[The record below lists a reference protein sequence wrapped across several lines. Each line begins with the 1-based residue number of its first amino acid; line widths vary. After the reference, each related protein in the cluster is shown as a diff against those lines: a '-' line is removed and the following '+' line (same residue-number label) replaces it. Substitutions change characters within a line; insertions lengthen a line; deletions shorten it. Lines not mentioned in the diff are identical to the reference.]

1 MAKGKDVVPVKKT
14 NLPSPETLKTKLA
27 TAKTTGEVKPII
39 TAAKALK
46 VVAKDAKNRQA
57 IADATE
63 VVRRA
68 ERKLGQVMA
77 EQKVTVG
84 FNKGG
89 AEKGVGR
96 KGKKNA
102 GLENPALPPTLAEAG
117 IDKNLAYRAR
127 KWAEFDDEDFEYELK
142 DELDEIL
149 NPPPTWEQ
157 REDERKAQKAYERT
171 PEGQAELR
179 RREEERERAWE
190 EDRKKHPELHEHER
204 VPEIEIIEPNGETV
218 AAPATVCAEVILP
231 KRSTQSAAPEI
242 ISPKFTAK
250 GAVNQTRFAEAMRSV
265 KQGLRSAY
273 ALSDPATFF
282 KHTRDMLD
290 DLERELVPV
299 AARTNGS
306 SEQSVEERRAL
317 NAKLAEEDEKQTE
330 SASA

>member
-14 NLPSPETLKTKLA
+14 NLPSPEALKTKLA
-27 TAKTTGEVKPII
+27 TAKTTDEVKPII

-84 FNKGG
+84 FNKGA
-89 AEKGVGR
+89 AENGR
-96 KGKKNA
+96 NAKNA
-102 GLENPALPPTLAEAG
+102 GFQNPALPPTLAEAG

-179 RREEERERAWE
+179 RRERSKNARG
-190 EDRKKHPELHEHER
+190 RRTGKSTRNYTSTSGCRRSRPMN
-204 VPEIEIIEPNGETV
+204 PTV
-218 AAPATVCAEVILP
+218 RRSWTRRQCAPKLFGL
-231 KRSTQSAAPEI
+231 SAARSRPR
-242 ISPKFTAK
+242 PK
-250 GAVNQTRFAEAMRSV
+250 
-265 KQGLRSAY
+265 
-273 ALSDPATFF
+273 P
-282 KHTRDMLD
+282 
-290 DLERELVPV
+290 
-299 AARTNGS
+299 
-306 SEQSVEERRAL
+306 
-317 NAKLAEEDEKQTE
+317 
-330 SASA
+330 